1 MTTLLQEAME
11 KLSLLPEERQN
22 ELGKMLIDVAAE
34 DLHPYVLSDDERAAI
49 EESLAQAQQGAY
61 ATDEEVAAMWRRFGL

>member
-1 MTTLLQEAME
+1 ME